1 MKQGFSEKTRAAGS
15 IELLNPVE
23 AAALL
28 GVKPATLTVWRCTRR
43 YPLPWVK
50 IGARRVMYRRAD
62 VENFIAA
69 GAVGG
74 E

>member
-15 IELLNPVE
+15 SELINPVE
-23 AAALL
+23 TAALL
-28 GVKPATLTVWRCTRR
+28 GVKPATLATWRCVRR
-43 YPLPWVK
+43 YPLPFIK
-50 IGARRVMYRRAD
+50 IGSRRVIYRRTD
-62 VENFIAA
+62 VESFIAA

>member
-1 MKQGFSEKTRAAGS
+1 MKQELREKNLQVGNS
-15 IELLNPVE
+15 ELLTPETTAN
-23 AAALL
+23 LL
-28 GVKPATLTVWRCTRR
+28 GVKPATLCVWRCVRR

-62 VENFIAA
+62 VEAFIAA
-69 GAVGG
+69 GAVG